1 MKWCNY
7 RTVDNKGMSNG
18 YPLNGYSE
26 KGEIS
31 VCWRRFHGPTGGRIR
46 KEV

>member
-1 MKWCNY
+1 MHSGC
-7 RTVDNKGMSNG
+7 
-18 YPLNGYSE
+18 PLNGYSE

-31 VCWRRFHGPTGGRIR
+31 VCGRRFHVRIESRIR